1 MLPPDPL
8 LSYPSCFI
16 ASHLVMLHHV
26 ASYHIASPPPPSPPP
41 PSPVQSPRLHYP
53 IHLVSA
59 HLTWLCYI
67 MSSYHIPS
75 HLSTAKH
82 MCTCTVG
89 RAKVRTQ
96 TSHCAFEHTHTHTYT
111 HVYTQT
117 HTYTHTHR
125 HTHRHTRSFCLG
137 RNGVRGHAAIEAPDG
152 IIEAACNSA
161 GQCNHM

>member
-96 TSHCAFEHTHTHTYT
+96 TSHCAFEHTHTL
-111 HVYTQT
+111 T
-117 HTYTHTHR
+117 HTYTHR
-125 HTHRHTRSFCLG
+125 HTLTHTHTDTHTDTHVVFVSGATASGDMPRLKHPMALLKLPATALD
-137 RNGVRGHAAIEAPDG
+137 NVTT
-152 IIEAACNSA
+152 CN
-161 GQCNHM
+161 